1 MHELEFG
8 NSSATLQLLSGF
20 NREEF
25 WHSKIRQPIQDV
37 AGDLKLPTSDSAI
50 VRQSL
55 SFRHVFGIATHTNRI
70 PLFRSTHF
78 DHGMLRDCVLGSR
91 CGAAGDADHDRDDEP
106 DEPDDIDEPGDARE
120 AVRRIGFQRGARKKP
135 SHCELYGM
143 SFGATRTTEPCDVGR
158 LA

>member
-50 VRQSL
+50 VRQRL
-55 SFRHVFGIATHTNRI
+55 SFRHVFGIATDTNRI

-78 DHGMLRDCVLGSR
+78 DHGMLRDCALGSR

-135 SHCELYGM
+135 GHCELYGM